1 MTTTILGMNSIAAYC
16 MNWVLV
22 EPAAE
27 ALVRHLGRAPFLV
40 LGPAFERT
48 LVGAAALLVVWL
60 ILLWMHRRRIFI
72 RI

>member
-1 MTTTILGMNSIAAYC
+1 VLGTNSIAAYC

-22 EPAAE
+22 APVAD
-27 ALVRHLGRAPFLV
+27 ALVRHLGRGPFLA

-48 LVGAAALLVVWL
+48 LSGAAALLVVWL
-60 ILLWMHRRRIFI
+60 ILHWMYRRRIFI